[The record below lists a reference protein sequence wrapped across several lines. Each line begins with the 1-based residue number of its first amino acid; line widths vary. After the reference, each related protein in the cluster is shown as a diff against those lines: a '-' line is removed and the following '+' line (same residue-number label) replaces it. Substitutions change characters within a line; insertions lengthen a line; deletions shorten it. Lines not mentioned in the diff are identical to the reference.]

1 MYDPLFI
8 SLVSLSLEA
17 PIVVIGDA
25 SGSMEVAIKTSSII
39 AGLLTALTS
48 AQLCFFNTENR
59 YAPYLPKTIEEVCT
73 VKPRKFEL
81 WFF

>member
-48 AQLCFFNTENR
+48 AQLCFLSTD
-59 YAPYLPKTIEEVCT
+59 V
-73 VKPRKFEL
+73 
-81 WFF
+81 